1 MKFTVRGIAAL
12 KPKATRYD
20 VLESDGHGF
29 EIRVAPSGRKSWI
42 YLYHHGGRLRRMT
55 LGTYPNMT
63 LADAHKAHAAA
74 HAAVKQG
81 EDPAAKRVQARH
93 EAL

>member
-12 KPKATRYD
+12 KPKANRYD

-29 EIRVAPSGRKSWI
+29 GIRVAPSGRKSWI

-55 LGTYPNMT
+55 LGTYPHHRIPLCCT
-63 LADAHKAHAAA
+63 RSTRSILALSLLA
-74 HAAVKQG
+74 
-81 EDPAAKRVQARH
+81 
-93 EAL
+93 